1 MKKRAWRIIRN
12 EINRLEYMLS
22 QEIKRKRDEDVIFA
36 YRLMIYALQSLYDF
50 GSFPEHGHIAKK
62 HAFRKIAYR
71 K

>member
-1 MKKRAWRIIRN
+1 MKTRAWRIIRN
-12 EINRLEYMLS
+12 EIKRLKDMLL
-22 QEIKRKRDEDVIFA
+22 QEIKTRKDEDVIFA
-36 YRLMIYALQSLYDF
+36 YRLMIYALQSLHDF